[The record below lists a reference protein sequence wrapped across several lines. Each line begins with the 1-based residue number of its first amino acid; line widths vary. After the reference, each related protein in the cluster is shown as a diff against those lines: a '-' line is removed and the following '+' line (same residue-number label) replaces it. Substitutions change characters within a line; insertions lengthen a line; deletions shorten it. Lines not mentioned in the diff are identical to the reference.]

1 MKKAYLAILTT
12 IALIT
17 GSSVLVS
24 PASAAVFPFEMAT
37 LNFTV
42 GDITEINMGCQE
54 DNIIEVHFDSGSLPP
69 GLTMDS
75 AGMVTGTLTTPGEFR
90 LDGYTCSYNG
100 GSNSAGWPN
109 YYLIFQVN
117 AAVTPVPVV
126 QMFNLNTENCS
137 FYTTV
142 MFPETPDAGAPFVE
156 ISNQTGTVLRSST
169 PGWAI
174 MNKNQLYTVVYTI
187 ADLNNSVDHFGF
199 LDATTKTGDVPF
211 SCGDTIIFTAGYQY
225 RGAPVATAWD
235 AVVVDKPTVVLQPGS
250 APQQKLI
257 ALDNAECEFRVIA
270 ALPTTPLSS
279 STKITISQ
287 PGLVTNQVVLNI
299 QDSFASGIID
309 FTFDPETLSAGPH
322 TQLGIASG
330 NFEVSSPWSCGTTLS
345 VSVEY
350 KDLSGTSWTSIST
363 PNTNKLTVTPTRAEE
378 PAVACNAGTIAS
390 EDGLTCTEALR
401 GFYTTAL
408 NSTTPIACAPGM
420 TTATTSSKS
429 INDCY
434 KPIVQTITGL
444 KAPKAMKYG
453 SVTNLAIT
461 TNTKAQA
468 TFKVSGPCTAKVASI
483 VTKVKGKKVTTKML
497 KVTTSKKAG
506 NCSVTLTSVAKDK
519 YLAMSKSVKIKVSK
533 TGK

>member
-1 MKKAYLAILTT
+1 MKKAYWAIVTT
-12 IALIT
+12 IAVLT
-17 GSSVLVS
+17 GSTVMVS
-24 PASAAVFPFEMAT
+24 PASAFVFPREMQTVT
-37 LNFTV
+37 LTV
-42 GDITEINMGCQE
+42 GDVVSLDMGCQE
-54 DNIIEVHFDSGSLPP
+54 ANIVSVSFDSGVLPT
-69 GLTMDS
+69 GLSMDS
-75 AGMVTGTLTTPGEFR
+75 AGLVTGTTTTPGEFR
-90 LDGYTCSYNG
+90 LDGYSCSYNG
-100 GSNSAGWPN
+100 GSNTGGWPN
-109 YYLIFQVN
+109 YYVIFKVN

-156 ISNQTGTVLRSST
+156 ISNQAGTVLRSST

-187 ADLNNSVDHFGF
+187 EDLNNSVDHFGF
-199 LDATTKTGDVPF
+199 VDATTKTGDVPF

-235 AVVVDKPTVVLQPGS
+235 AIVVDKPTVALQPGS

-270 ALPTTPLSS
+270 ALPSTPLSD
-279 STKITISQ
+279 STKITIRQ
-287 PGLVTNQVVLNI
+287 PGLATNQVVFTI

-330 NFEVSSPWSCGTTLS
+330 NFEVSSPWSCGTALT
-345 VSVEY
+345 VNVEY
-350 KDLSGTSWTSIST
+350 KDLSGASWTSIST
-363 PNTNKLTVTPTRAEE
+363 PLTNDLTVTPTRAEE

-390 EDGLTCTEALR
+390 EDGLICTDVLR

-408 NSTTPIACAPGM
+408 NSTTPIACPPGM

-434 KPIVQTITGL
+434 KPIAQTISDL

-461 TNTKAQA
+461 TNTKALA
-468 TFKVSGPCTAKVASI
+468 KYKVSGPCTAKVASI

-497 KVTTSKKAG
+497 KLTTTKKAG

-519 YLAMSKSVKIKVSK
+519 YLSMSKLVKIKVSK